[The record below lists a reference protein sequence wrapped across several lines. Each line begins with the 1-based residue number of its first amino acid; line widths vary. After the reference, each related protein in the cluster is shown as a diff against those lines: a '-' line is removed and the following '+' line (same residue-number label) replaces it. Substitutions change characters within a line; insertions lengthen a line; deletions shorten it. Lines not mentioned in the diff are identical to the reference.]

1 MLVHTYVYTI
11 ICHNIR
17 GSQELQHFATKPKT
31 LTSNVT
37 KFEEGEEKK
46 KKKTPILCSIRYSN
60 IYLCNS
66 VLSYRPIL

>member
-37 KFEEGEEKK
+37 KFATTKK
-46 KKKTPILCSIRYSN
+46 KSQFYVALDIETFISVILYCHIGLFYDGG
-60 IYLCNS
+60 
-66 VLSYRPIL
+66 